1 MNEDETKAL
10 DFLLKLIKD
19 ARDKGLVCTLDPR
32 NSEMPTG
39 WDSDEGGMAFTWKN
53 VVIVCHRNPRSM
65 RESMHAAKPANGQE
79 WKIKCAISC
88 HYPKG
93 QNPKAP
99 GDSCTMPFLVV
110 SQMINSKGQSF
121 IKKFTP
127 DGIRD
132 GDVQDFIL
140 PDEEAFKVLMSELI
154 LDDDNI
160 KYYMCSKYPLYDD
173 EGKIIGTWG
182 SSKDVTEQKNLEKEL
197 QISYSKMELLT
208 RVDDLSGLYNRRY
221 LYEELEKYASMYVDR
236 EDNSTFSIIVLD
248 LDDMKFFNDQN
259 GQQNG
264 DLLLRY
270 VADILL
276 TNTRKADTCF
286 RTGGDEFAVVLPD
299 TDKLSAMAVAK
310 NIIRQISGEPFVIEN
325 KRLSIS
331 GSAGVAAF
339 NKNDPDIT
347 DILSKAERK
356 LNKSKREGKNQVS
369 V

>member
-154 LDDDNI
+154 LDDDEMPVLI
-160 KYYMCSKYPLYDD
+160 D
-173 EGKIIGTWG
+173 GG
-182 SSKDVTEQKNLEKEL
+182 SSAASIMVTGEDKSRMALENK
-197 QISYSKMELLT
+197 YGT
-208 RVDDLSGLYNRRY
+208 GCLS
-221 LYEELEKYASMYVDR
+221 V
-236 EDNSTFSIIVLD
+236 
-248 LDDMKFFNDQN
+248 
-259 GQQNG
+259 
-264 DLLLRY
+264 
-270 VADILL
+270 ILL
-276 TNTRKADTCF
+276 I
-286 RTGGDEFAVVLPD
+286 TG
-299 TDKLSAMAVAK
+299 
-310 NIIRQISGEPFVIEN
+310 
-325 KRLSIS
+325 
-331 GSAGVAAF
+331 
-339 NKNDPDIT
+339 IT
-347 DILSKAERK
+347 TIFLTKCMI
-356 LNKSKREGKNQVS
+356 
-369 V
+369 